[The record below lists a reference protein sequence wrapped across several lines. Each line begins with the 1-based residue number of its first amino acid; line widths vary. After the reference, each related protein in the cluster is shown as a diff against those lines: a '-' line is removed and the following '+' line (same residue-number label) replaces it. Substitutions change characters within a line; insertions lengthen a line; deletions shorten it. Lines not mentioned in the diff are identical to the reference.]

1 MIKILSPASVHM
13 ESAYQLF
20 CSCRE
25 QPWSQSLFQ
34 QSLRKPYSLIAFADR
49 IVVGVA
55 VVSQV
60 LDEAELE
67 DICVH
72 VDYRKRGIAR
82 DLLKGCILRL
92 REDHIGRCN
101 LEVRQSNQAAIKLYE
116 SLGFIKL
123 GERKAYYPLANG
135 GSETALLYR
144 LNII

>member
-1 MIKILSPASVHM
+1 MIKILSPTSVHM
-13 ESAYQLF
+13 ERAYQLF

-34 QSLRKPYSLIAFADR
+34 QSLCKPYSLIAFADP
-49 IVVGVA
+49 IFVGVA
-55 VVSQV
+55 VISQV

-92 REDHIGRCN
+92 RKDHISLCN

-116 SLGFIKL
+116 SLGFVKL

-135 GSETALLYR
+135 GTEAAVIYR
-144 LNII
+144 LNIV